1 MSGSYR
7 RHMISFYA
15 DKNERKAERNAVRA
29 LSGALDLPDN
39 EFLQNYKISKEMV
52 QYLCQELAEDLSPRT
67 SQGLP
72 VLIKVLCSL
81 KVLLTGHYQRGTGNE
96 NDVSIGQTT
105 VSKFLKQFVVAVNTR
120 LKPQWIVFP
129 NTEAGRQTVA
139 SGYLTKFG
147 LPDVL
152 GAVDCTHVQ
161 LFPPPKPHQAQFRNR
176 HGITSINV
184 QLIADADCRIIN
196 VNANFPGRV
205 HDQFI
210 FNSSVIKTELRRL
223 HECRIGQYYLLGDS
237 GYALEPWLMTP
248 ILNAGH
254 GTPEERYTKWHCRTR
269 NVIERTNGYLKGT
282 FRCLGID
289 RSLHYEPEKA
299 SALVYACCTLY
310 NIMRHYRLPMQ
321 YYTRTDGPY

>member
-96 NDVSIGQTT
+96 NDLSIGQTT

-184 QLIADADCRIIN
+184 QL
-196 VNANFPGRV
+196 
-205 HDQFI
+205 
-210 FNSSVIKTELRRL
+210 
-223 HECRIGQYYLLGDS
+223 
-237 GYALEPWLMTP
+237 
-248 ILNAGH
+248 
-254 GTPEERYTKWHCRTR
+254 
-269 NVIERTNGYLKGT
+269 
-282 FRCLGID
+282 
-289 RSLHYEPEKA
+289 
-299 SALVYACCTLY
+299 
-310 NIMRHYRLPMQ
+310 MQ
-321 YYTRTDGPY
+321 TAK